1 MTPFLQTLF
10 WLAIIIV
17 FYTYIGYG
25 ILLYALVKIKEKF
38 HPKQP
43 LTLPV
48 PLPEVT
54 LLIAAYNEEKVI
66 KAKMDNCALL
76 DYPKDKL
83 HVMWVTD
90 GSTDSTNT
98 LLAAYPETTVLF
110 APERKGKTAALN
122 RAMPYVKTS
131 YTIFTD
137 ANTMLNAASIKEI
150 MTCFTDPQTGCVAGE
165 KRIENKGKDN
175 AAAGGEGFY
184 WRYESKLKAWDSKL
198 HSAVG
203 AAGELFAIRTELFE
217 NIPEDTLLD
226 DFTLSLRIATRGYKI
241 AYRDKAYAIESGS
254 ADMHE
259 EQKRKVR
266 IAAGGLQAI
275 TRLKDLLNIFK
286 YGSLSFQY
294 ISHRVLRWSVTP
306 VLLFLLF
313 PLNLLL
319 ATMIQDSIMYKVIFI
334 LQTIFYLLACL
345 GAILATKQIKIKI
358 LFIPYYFI
366 FMNLSVLKA
375 FFYLKKFNGKGTWE
389 KVKR

>member
-1 MTPFLQTLF
+1 M
-10 WLAIIIV
+10 
-17 FYTYIGYG
+17 
-25 ILLYALVKIKEKF
+25 
-38 HPKQP
+38 
-43 LTLPV
+43 
-48 PLPEVT
+48 
-54 LLIAAYNEEKVI
+54 
-66 KAKMDNCALL
+66 
-76 DYPKDKL
+76 
-83 HVMWVTD
+83 
-90 GSTDSTNT
+90 
-98 LLAAYPETTVLF
+98 
-110 APERKGKTAALN
+110 
-122 RAMPYVKTS
+122 
-131 YTIFTD
+131 
-137 ANTMLNAASIKEI
+137 
-150 MTCFTDPQTGCVAGE
+150 
-165 KRIENKGKDN
+165 
-175 AAAGGEGFY
+175 
-184 WRYESKLKAWDSKL
+184 
-198 HSAVG
+198 
-203 AAGELFAIRTELFE
+203 FE

-286 YGSLSFQY
+286 YG
-294 ISHRVLRWSVTP
+294 
-306 VLLFLLF
+306 
-313 PLNLLL
+313 LNLLL

>member
-1 MTPFLQTLF
+1 MPIFTFSFFFALS
-10 WLAIIIV
+10 IV

-25 ILLYALVKIKEKF
+25 ILLYILVKIKEKL
-38 HPKQP
+38 HPEQP
-43 LTLPV
+43 LTLPE
-48 PLPEVT
+48 PLPDVT
-54 LLIAAYNEEKVI
+54 LLIAAYNEEKII
-66 KAKMDNCALL
+66 KAKMDNCATL

-83 HVMWVTD
+83 HVIWVTD
-90 GSTDSTNT
+90 GSTDSTNM
-98 LLAAYPETTVLF
+98 LLATYPNVTVLF
-110 APERKGKTAALN
+110 SPERRGKTAALN
-122 RAMPYVKTS
+122 RAMPFIKTS